1 MRKNS
6 ILIITLF
13 FIISFFIKAQT
24 GDDKTVVIHQ
34 EPSIE
39 KLAKKHI
46 AINKHFS
53 KSDGYRV
60 QIFSISGVN
69 SRDRANLMKAEFL
82 SKYPDAKVY
91 IVYNAPS
98 YKVRLG
104 DFRRKLD
111 AEQFLRTIKANYPF
125 GFVVVDKIEFK

>member
-6 ILIITLF
+6 ILIITI
-13 FIISFFIKAQT
+13 FIILSFFIRAQT
-24 GDDKTVVIHQ
+24 GDDKTVIVHQ
-34 EPSIE
+34 DSSIE
-39 KLAKKHI
+39 KLVKKHI
-46 AINKHFS
+46 AINQHFT

-82 SKYPDAKVY
+82 SKYPDAEVY

-104 DFRRKLD
+104 DFRRKLE
-111 AEQFLRTIKANYPF
+111 AEQYLRTIKANYPF
-125 GFVVVDKIEFK
+125 AFVVIDKIEFK